1 MAQEIIPDKQ
11 SVLSCLKQKVYY
23 IDFYQRQYVWSKETV
38 GILLDDIFYAF
49 ELSYKEHKEEEMT
62 PEVLEKYN
70 WYYLNVFIT
79 NKVEGKVF
87 IVDGQQRLTTL
98 TLIAAKLYH
107 LTDNTNLKDILRE
120 CIYAKDMFKG
130 NIFCIDNDK
139 RKAVMQSI
147 LDNQEYKEEYK
158 NKTEETLVQRYND
171 ISKYFDGK
179 AFTDKE
185 LTAFIFYFLNRLVL
199 VELSVQKDDTPMV
212 FEVINDRGEA
222 LKSFEILKGKV
233 IGLLPKSETDTYSE
247 EWDRS
252 LSRLNQMEDVF
263 FTDYLKSKFVFKR
276 NTALEKPIMNSYH
289 RYIFDYNDIADKLA
303 FRRTDKNH
311 NANIKRFIS
320 EDLDYYSKLYSMIY
334 NSEDEYVVY
343 NLYINDLSGL
353 YQNIMAACKVNDPL
367 EDEKIKRIAKEAD
380 RLWVLLVLNGVYDSN
395 EFQNVSYKLN
405 DLLHDKDVSEYRT
418 IYNDLII
425 DTIKS
430 KRNLSGDISLLDFNN
445 FLQKNYTNTNTRFLR
460 YLFARIEK
468 FICEQTHQTMQN
480 DVRYISTKTGYK
492 TGYQIEHILSHNDT
506 NRNYFA
512 SDEEFEDRRN
522 LLGGLLLLK
531 GTDNIS
537 SGNEE
542 YKDKLKTYSNELV
555 WGHSLC
561 SDFYHTNKDF
571 NTFNTNFKAKTKTE
585 YGFKPYTIFDQPAL
599 MERCHLLYELIKVIW
614 EA

>member
-1 MAQEIIPDKQ
+1 
-11 SVLSCLKQKVYY
+11 
-23 IDFYQRQYVWSKETV
+23 
-38 GILLDDIFYAF
+38 
-49 ELSYKEHKEEEMT
+49 
-62 PEVLEKYN
+62 
-70 WYYLNVFIT
+70 
-79 NKVEGKVF
+79 
-87 IVDGQQRLTTL
+87 
-98 TLIAAKLYH
+98 
-107 LTDNTNLKDILRE
+107 
-120 CIYAKDMFKG
+120 
-130 NIFCIDNDK
+130 
-139 RKAVMQSI
+139 
-147 LDNQEYKEEYK
+147 
-158 NKTEETLVQRYND
+158 
-171 ISKYFDGK
+171 
-179 AFTDKE
+179 
-185 LTAFIFYFLNRLVL
+185 
-199 VELSVQKDDTPMV
+199 
-212 FEVINDRGEA
+212 
-222 LKSFEILKGKV
+222 
-233 IGLLPKSETDTYSE
+233 
-247 EWDRS
+247 
-252 LSRLNQMEDVF
+252 
-263 FTDYLKSKFVFKR
+263 
-276 NTALEKPIMNSYH
+276 
-289 RYIFDYNDIADKLA
+289 
-303 FRRTDKNH
+303 
-311 NANIKRFIS
+311 
-320 EDLDYYSKLYSMIY
+320 
-334 NSEDEYVVY
+334 
-343 NLYINDLSGL
+343 
-353 YQNIMAACKVNDPL
+353 MAACKVNDPL

-405 DLLHDKDVSEYRT
+405 DLLHDKYVSEYRT

-430 KRNLSGDISLLDFNN
+430 KRNLSGDIPLLDFNN

-531 GTDNIS
+531 GADNIS

-585 YGFKPYTIFDQPAL
+585 YGFKPYTIFDQQAL

>member
-23 IDFYQRQYVWSKETV
+23 IDFYQRQYIWSKETV

-62 PEVLEKYN
+62 PKVLEKYN

-79 NKVEGKVF
+79 NKVDGKVF

-179 AFTDKE
+179 AFMDKE

-320 EDLDYYSKLYSMIY
+320 EDLDYYSKLYSAIY

-492 TGYQIEHILSHNDT
+492 TGYQIEHILSHNET

-531 GTDNIS
+531 GADNIS

-571 NTFNTNFKAKTKTE
+571 NTFNTNFKTKTE
-585 YGFKPYTIFDQPAL
+585 YGFKPYTIFDQQAL